1 MNKENIMNTVTT
13 YGIRKIL
20 TCSYEEAIPKVK
32 EALSKQGFGV
42 LTEIDVK
49 ATLKK
54 KLDVEFNKYII
65 LGACNP
71 NIAHETLKA
80 ENEIGLLLP
89 CNVIVYEDENKQ
101 TVVSAIDPVKMLEIV
116 RNPELS
122 SNAEKVKELLEN
134 AVSSL

>member
-1 MNKENIMNTVTT
+1 MEDIMSTVAS
-13 YGIRKIL
+13 YGIRKVL
-20 TCSYEEAIPKVK
+20 SCTYEEALPRVK
-32 EALSKQGFGV
+32 EALSRQGFGI

-54 KLDVEFNKYII
+54 KLAVDFNKYMI

-71 NIAHETLKA
+71 TIAHMTLQA
-80 ENEIGLLLP
+80 EIEVGLLLP
-89 CNVIVYEDENKQ
+89 CNVIVYEDNNKE

-116 RNPELS
+116 GNPELNP
-122 SNAEKVKELLEN
+122 NAEKVKELLEK

>member
-1 MNKENIMNTVTT
+1 MSPTVA

-20 TCSYEEAIPKVK
+20 SCTYEEALPRVK

-42 LTEIDVK
+42 LTEIDVR

-54 KLDVEFNKYII
+54 KLDLDFNKYVI

-71 NIAHETLKA
+71 TMAHQTLQ
-80 ENEIGLLLP
+80 EEIEIGLLLP
-89 CNVIVYEDENKQ
+89 CNVIVYENAEKQ

-116 RNPELS
+116 ENKNLTL
-122 SNAEKVKELLEN
+122 NANKVKEMLKK
-134 AVSSL
+134 VISSL

>member
-1 MNKENIMNTVTT
+1 MSQKAA

-20 TCSYEEAIPKVK
+20 PCTYEEALPKVK

-54 KLDVEFNKYII
+54 KLDLDFNKYAI

-71 NIAHETLKA
+71 AMAHQTLQ
-80 ENEIGLLLP
+80 EEIEIGLLLP
-89 CNVIVYEDENKQ
+89 CNVIVYENAEKE
-101 TVVSAIDPVKMLEIV
+101 TVVSAIDPVKMLGIV
-116 RNPELS
+116 ENQNLNP
-122 SNAEKVKELLEN
+122 NAKKVKEMLEK
-134 AVSSL
+134 VISSL